1 MLLTCIMS
9 VVCKGVFKMIN
20 FMSFPGSSA
29 VEVSKASVL
38 DESLKYTSTI
48 VVDEIGLYEDLNI
61 RLMELEKAL
70 DIDVEAL
77 QSIIDDT
84 SKMMIRWGEKNELLL
99 RINWLE
105 RLLKV
110 QQEINNVTTYKQADE
125 LRIYISSC
133 QTSPLKKQ
141 LQERLDDLLEAL
153 PQESIEKTDIEQ
165 LMNFAIENVGDD
177 FINLGKSGR
186 EEVINRLYTQ
196 FGVNVPVNKIQDEV
210 TALEEKVARLVK
222 VEDIQI
228 LRDQLETLPLSN
240 YPRLS
245 SERKQVVT
253 EQLMESRQ
261 WKGLASLDRLI
272 HQLDIKQRVA
282 EEQKDLQ
289 IMESGFVTDLDF
301 NHVKDLISQ
310 KH

>member
-1 MLLTCIMS
+1 
-9 VVCKGVFKMIN
+9 MIN

-165 LMNFAIENVGDD
+165 LMDFAIENVGDD

-210 TALEEKVARLVK
+210 IALEEKVARLVK
-222 VEDIQI
+222 VEDVQI

-272 HQLDIKQRVA
+272 HQLDAKQRVA